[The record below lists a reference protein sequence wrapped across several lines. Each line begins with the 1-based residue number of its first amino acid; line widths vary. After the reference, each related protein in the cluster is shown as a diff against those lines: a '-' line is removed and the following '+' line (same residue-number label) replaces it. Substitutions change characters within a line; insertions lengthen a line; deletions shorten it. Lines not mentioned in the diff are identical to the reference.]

1 MELYPH
7 ERKRLDWLEG
17 ELRGEAPE
25 LASKF
30 DVFTRLAR
38 GDGKPP
44 EEGQF
49 RPDGPWRDAAQ
60 ARHGLR
66 RHLLMIAAVVLAA
79 LTAVIVLSFT

>member
-7 ERKRLDWLEG
+7 ERKRLDCLEG
-17 ELRGEAPE
+17 ELRGDAPD
-25 LASKF
+25 LAFKF

-49 RPDGPWRDAAQ
+49 LAAGPSREAAL
-60 ARHGLR
+60 AREGLR
-66 RHLLMIAAVVLAA
+66 RYLLTIAAVVLTVATA
-79 LTAVIVLSFT
+79 LIVLSFT